1 MRRNKTANND
11 DDRLLAQRLKQSVP
25 KAGENPWFTQ
35 RLLNR
40 LPPKHRHTAAW
51 AGRLCYAMAIAV
63 CAAGW
68 VMMAAW
74 TDGCTVL
81 TVRNALFAAALVVA
95 TVAIA
100 ALVVASI
107 AKSA

>member
-1 MRRNKTANND
+1 MRRDTIANED
-11 DDRLLAQRLKQSVP
+11 GDRLLAQRLKQAAP

-40 LPPKHRHTAAW
+40 LPPKRQRTAAW

-63 CAAGW
+63 CATGW

-74 TDGCTVL
+74 ADGSSTL
-81 TVRNALFAAALVVA
+81 TVRQALFAAMLVAA
-95 TVAIA
+95 TVAVA
-100 ALVVASI
+100 AQAVTAIVRGV
-107 AKSA
+107 

>member
-1 MRRNKTANND
+1 MRRDTIANED
-11 DDRLLAQRLKQSVP
+11 DDRLLAQRLKQTVP
-25 KAGENPWFTQ
+25 RAGDNPWFTQ

-40 LPPKHRHTAAW
+40 LPPKRRRAAAW

-68 VMMAAW
+68 VMMAVW

-81 TVRNALFAAALVVA
+81 TVRNALFAAALVAA
-95 TVAIA
+95 TVALTAQIVSA
-100 ALVVASI
+100 I
-107 AKSA
+107 TKSA